1 MLNLIW
7 QQENTNQNKMSSHF
21 IPTRMTI
28 IKNKILTSVAEDL
41 KKLEPLYIAG
51 GKKCKKTKTKTR
63 MIV

>member
-1 MLNLIW
+1 
-7 QQENTNQNKMSSHF
+7 
-21 IPTRMTI
+21 MTI